1 MPIFNKNNK
10 RVYLRRKS
18 QRLQGYAFGGL
29 FMLVGFLT
37 LDQFLKKSEDRE
49 GQ

>member
-29 FMLVGFLT
+29 FLLIGFLA
-37 LDQFLKKSEDRE
+37 LDQLFKTNEDRG

>member
-29 FMLVGFLT
+29 FLLIGFLA
-37 LDQFLKKSEDRE
+37 LDQFFKTSEDRG